1 MKIIEVHFEGGI
13 LFMGILF
20 CLLIAVV
27 ATSALV
33 IKHRSE
39 NTMSHKWLKISQDVA
54 LFALVFGILGQL
66 VGLVGAFQAIEEVGE
81 VSQALLAGGL
91 KVSSYTS
98 LYGFFIFLLAKL
110 FKIVFQFSQNQAV

>member
-1 MKIIEVHFEGGI
+1 MNIIEIHFTGGI

-20 CLLIAVV
+20 LLLVAVLI
-27 ATSALV
+27 TSAFTF
-33 IKHRSE
+33 KYKAESAKAE
-39 NTMSHKWLKISQDVA
+39 KWLKISQEIA

-66 VGLVGAFQAIEEVGE
+66 VGLLDAFQAIEQVGE

-91 KVSSYTS
+91 KVSSYTT

-110 FKIVFQFSQNQAV
+110 FKIVFQFIKE

>member
-1 MKIIEVHFEGGI
+1 MNIIDIHFTGGI

-20 CLLIAVV
+20 LLLVAVV
-27 ATSALV
+27 FTSVLV
-33 IKHRSE
+33 LKNKTDKGKAE
-39 NTMSHKWLKISQDVA
+39 KWLKISQEIA

-91 KVSSYTS
+91 KVSSYTT

-110 FKIVFQFSQNQAV
+110 FKIGFQFSQE

>member
-1 MKIIEVHFEGGI
+1 MNIIEIHFTGGI

-20 CLLIAVV
+20 LLLVAVLI
-27 ATSALV
+27 TSAFTF
-33 IKHRSE
+33 KYNSE
-39 NTMSHKWLKISQDVA
+39 SAKAEKWLKISQEIA

-66 VGLVGAFQAIEEVGE
+66 VGLLDAFQAIEQVGE

-91 KVSSYTS
+91 KVSSYTT

-110 FKIVFQFSQNQAV
+110 FKIVFQFIKE

>member
-1 MKIIEVHFEGGI
+1 MKIIEIHVEGGI

-20 CLLIAVV
+20 CLLVAVV
-27 ATSALV
+27 VTSALV
-33 IKHRSE
+33 LKHRSDNVLSE
-39 NTMSHKWLKISQDVA
+39 KWLKISQDIA

-66 VGLVGAFQAIEEVGE
+66 VGLVGAFQAIEQVGE

-91 KVSSYTS
+91 KVSSYTT

-110 FKIVFQFSQNQAV
+110 FKIGFLFSQK

>member
-1 MKIIEVHFEGGI
+1 MNIIEIHVEGGI

-20 CLLIAVV
+20 FLLVGVI
-27 ATSALV
+27 ATSVIV
-33 IKHRSE
+33 IKNRADQAKAG
-39 NTMSHKWLKISQDVA
+39 KWLKISQEIA

-66 VGLVGAFQAIEEVGE
+66 VGLVGAFQAIEQVGE

-91 KVSSYTS
+91 KVSSYTT

-110 FKIVFQFSQNQAV
+110 FKIGFQFIQR

>member
-1 MKIIEVHFEGGI
+1 MNIIDIHFTGGI

-20 CLLIAVV
+20 LLLVAVV
-27 ATSALV
+27 ITSVLV
-33 IKHRSE
+33 LTNKTDKEKSK
-39 NTMSHKWLKISQDVA
+39 KWLKISQEIA

-66 VGLVGAFQAIEEVGE
+66 IGLVDAFQAIEQVGE

-91 KVSSYTS
+91 KVSSYTT

-110 FKIVFQFSQNQAV
+110 FKIGIQFSQK